1 MNNRKLNIE
10 FGQNKTLHKMS
21 VIKTIQSELYIQL
34 KGIFILAR
42 ITNIYSDKMSIAF
55 ANIRV

>member
-10 FGQNKTLHKMS
+10 SSHYKAPQKMS
-21 VIKTIQSELYIQL
+21 LIKTIQSELYIHL

>member
-1 MNNRKLNIE
+1 
-10 FGQNKTLHKMS
+10 MS
-21 VIKTIQSELYIQL
+21 VLKSIQSELYIQL

-42 ITNIYSDKMSIAF
+42 ITNIYGDKMSIAF

>member
-1 MNNRKLNIE
+1 MNNRKFNIE
-10 FGQNKTLHKMS
+10 TSQHKSANKMS

-34 KGIFILAR
+34 KEIFILAR

>member
-10 FGQNKTLHKMS
+10 FGQNKTPRKMS
-21 VIKTIQSELYIQL
+21 VLKTIQSELYIQL

>member
-1 MNNRKLNIE
+1 MNHRKLNIE
-10 FGQNKTLHKMS
+10 NRPFKTPQKMS
-21 VIKTIQSELYIQL
+21 VLKTIQQELYIHL